1 MDLEDKIHR
10 AQVDLNYTLYC
21 PLGEKYTSLYKRKDA
36 QGNHDATMADDS
48 TISQGS
54 QSGAQQPAMWAL
66 VEQCMADNTLE
77 ALREGKL
84 KGTLRSNLPQ
94 RSPAANAHNSR
105 SGQKGKSRKDVTK
118 HSEAAQLEAQ
128 GNDSDEGFFEEWSR
142 ERLS

>member
-1 MDLEDKIHR
+1 MDLEDKVHR

-36 QGNHDATMADDS
+36 QDNPDATMADDS

-54 QSGAQQPAMWAL
+54 ETGAQQPAMWAL

-84 KGTLRSNLPQ
+84 RETLHSNSAQ
-94 RSPAANAHNSR
+94 RSPAAGAHNSR
-105 SGQKGKSRKDVTK
+105 SGQKGKSKKDVTK
-118 HSEAAQLEAQ
+118 HSKAALLEAQ
-128 GNDSDEGFFEEWSR
+128 GHDSDEGFFEE
-142 ERLS
+142 